1 MDPNLL
7 GLEDKRA
14 VVLGGGY
21 GIGRATALLLARAGA
36 AVAVADLDASRA
48 AAVTEEIAAL
58 GGRAVAL
65 QGDVTDRARAESIVD
80 DAAAFHGGLDVV
92 VNMIGLA
99 AWGTLF
105 ELDDDTWDLD
115 FARNLRHHVWVG
127 RAAARHMIEQG
138 TGGAMAMV
146 ASVSGIY
153 GAPRHAAYGAAK
165 AGVMSLTRT
174 MAQEW
179 GRHGI
184 RVNAVAP
191 DMIATP
197 RILAS
202 YDTAGADPD
211 AAARGSRM
219 PLGRMGTPEEIAGPL
234 VFLVSDLASF
244 VTGQTIIADGGT
256 HAAFPH
262 FDATSIMEITRGGH
276 ASGSREQ
283 IT

>member
-1 MDPNLL
+1 MCDGGGRTAVGVVSGAMDTNLL
-7 GLEDKRA
+7 GLDGKRSL
-14 VVLGGGY
+14 VLGGGY
-21 GIGRATALLLARAGA
+21 GIGRESALLLARAGA
-36 AVAVADLDASRA
+36 PVVVADLAPARADAVA
-48 AAVTEEIAAL
+48 AEIAGLGVTSHAL
-58 GGRAVAL
+58 S
-65 QGDVTDRARAESIVD
+65 GDVTDRATAEGIV
-80 DAAAFHGGLDVV
+80 DAAASFHGGLDVV
-92 VNMIGLA
+92 INMIGFA

-105 ELDDDTWDLD
+105 DLDDDAWELDLS
-115 FARNLRHHVWVG
+115 RNLRHHLWTG
-127 RAAARHMIEQG
+127 KAAARHMIDQG
-138 TGGAMAMV
+138 TGGALAMV

-197 RILAS
+197 RMREQQAHF
-202 YDTAGADPD
+202 AEDPD
-211 AAARGSRM
+211 ARARDSIQ
-219 PLGRMGTPEEIAGPL
+219 PLGRMGEADEIAGPL

-244 VTGQTIIADGGT
+244 VTGQTLIVDGGT

-262 FDATSIMEITRGGH
+262 FGAAANM
-276 ASGSREQ
+276 
-283 IT
+283 